1 MQMALQLDREPTV
14 EDTGFLFICVNMVG
28 SVLGEGVEL
37 ANVVIHKVIP
47 LLQAQELLHLAA
59 EQTRREVMTTEGGAK
74 LTPWDLM
81 ISG

>member
-37 ANVVIHKVIP
+37 ANVVIHRVIP
-47 LLQAQELLHLAA
+47 LLQAQELLQLAA
-59 EQTRREVMTTEGGAK
+59 EQTRREVMTTEGGAE